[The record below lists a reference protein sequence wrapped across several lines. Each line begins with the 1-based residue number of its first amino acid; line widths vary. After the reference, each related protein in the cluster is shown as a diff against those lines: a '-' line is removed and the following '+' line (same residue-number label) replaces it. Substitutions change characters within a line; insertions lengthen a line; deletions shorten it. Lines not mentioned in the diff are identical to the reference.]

1 MRGRLLRRRA
11 VARALVL
18 TVLVVGAV
26 LAFAPPVL
34 ASGPTTL
41 GRTGWQVSR
50 PYDPVYTPFFPDH
63 GDPGFYNY
71 IPGPIPGATD
81 ASWSDCGPANALCQ
95 DADTVDMYMP
105 YGSRLYGYPC
115 LSSADFTFF
124 QSLVSIPDGTDITQ
138 FSVNMSGADDGARV
152 SIYNSSYPDGLILAG
167 SYIQLVGGTGS
178 TTDLSPYMVAG
189 EVNRVLITQV
199 DDCAVGNN
207 LQYAQIFLN
216 GTVIPPAPTDTTP
229 PVDAPVVTPAA
240 NGNGWN
246 NSDVTVNWHWTD
258 SGSGIDPAHCVQS
271 STSAGEG
278 ALTLSSTCQDLA
290 GNSASDSVT
299 VNVDETAPVDAPV
312 VSPAANGA
320 GWNNSDVTVNWH
332 WTDSG
337 SGIDPA
343 HCVQSSTSAGEGALT
358 LSSTCQDLAG
368 NSASDSVT
376 VNVDKTAPVVS
387 YSGNA
392 GTYSLTQSVSI
403 TCSASDALSGVV
415 SNTCANVSGPRSEER
430 RV

>member
-299 VNVDETAPVDAPV
+299 VNVD
-312 VSPAANGA
+312 
-320 GWNNSDVTVNWH
+320 
-332 WTDSG
+332 
-337 SGIDPA
+337 
-343 HCVQSSTSAGEGALT
+343 
-358 LSSTCQDLAG
+358 
-368 NSASDSVT
+368 
-376 VNVDKTAPVVS
+376 KTAPVVS